1 MYVSLVVPPLSSG
14 MCRWAITRLGCVLL
28 GERILGVLNVFFFL
42 LDVLSAVSSC
52 LSSVPFHFLTV
63 RPLRFLKTGFSCVGL
78 KISEVKKIIFLLL
91 RKVKSFLFF
100 AFHFVFF

>member
-1 MYVSLVVPPLSSG
+1 MY
-14 MCRWAITRLGCVLL
+14 
-28 GERILGVLNVFFFL
+28 FFFL

>member
-1 MYVSLVVPPLSSG
+1 M
-14 MCRWAITRLGCVLL
+14 LGNNR
-28 GERILGVLNVFFFL
+28 GSQYKFFFFL

-63 RPLRFLKTGFSCVGL
+63 RPLSFLKTGFSCVGL